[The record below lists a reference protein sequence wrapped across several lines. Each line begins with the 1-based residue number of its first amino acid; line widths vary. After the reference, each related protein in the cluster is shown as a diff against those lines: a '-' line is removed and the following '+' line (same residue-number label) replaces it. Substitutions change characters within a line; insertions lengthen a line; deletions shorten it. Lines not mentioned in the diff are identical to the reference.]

1 MISFEKMNPFQFLLN
16 MKSLALIFA
25 AVLVLS
31 SILYS
36 CNKPVYKYNPN
47 FEGRWRT
54 LPVYDDLLNANVVS
68 EIYIEGAE
76 GTFKNT
82 CTPCGVD
89 LCNCISSQAGKAVLN
104 TSKTQMKIGSS
115 NSLLLSID
123 EEPNIDTNGLWTMKI
138 RGLRYFKQ

>member
-1 MISFEKMNPFQFLLN
+1 MKSIHFTFFLLI
-16 MKSLALIFA
+16 SA
-25 AVLVLS
+25 LVL
-31 SILYS
+31 IVA
-36 CNKPVYKYNPN
+36 CNKPVYKYNPD

-104 TSKTQMKIGSS
+104 SSKTIMKIGSS
-115 NSLLLSID
+115 NSLLLAID
-123 EEPNIDTNGLWTMKI
+123 EEPNIDTNGVWTMKI
-138 RGLRYFKQ
+138 RGLRYYKQ